1 MASYQV
7 LYYEGYQ
14 LPINLED
21 HGESGDIFAFRG
33 IGGLEVDRR
42 LFMKSYAT
50 KQSSSRWEEV
60 KHRVRHQKKSSFCL
74 CLCPGFP
81 FWPMW
86 YPAGRAYANDCPL
99 LNLS

>member
-1 MASYQV
+1 MADNHIIPMANIKEECFQMASYQV

-42 LFMKSYAT
+42 LFVKSYTT
-50 KQSSSRWEEV
+50 KQSSSR
-60 KHRVRHQKKSSFCL
+60 
-74 CLCPGFP
+74 
-81 FWPMW
+81 
-86 YPAGRAYANDCPL
+86 
-99 LNLS
+99 